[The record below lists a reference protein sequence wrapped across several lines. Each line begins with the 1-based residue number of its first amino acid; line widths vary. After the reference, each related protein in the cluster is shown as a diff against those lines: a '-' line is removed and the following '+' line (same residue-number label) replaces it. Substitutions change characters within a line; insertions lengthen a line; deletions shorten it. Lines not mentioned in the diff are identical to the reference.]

1 MGILCATLF
10 LRTNMTTDTIQ
21 GGQVYLG
28 LLFFTTI
35 TAMVRGGEGEGLGEG
50 TPYDCVLLVY
60 CLNVTL
66 TQTAALS
73 NPNRCPFF
81 LAVEHVLRDGHC
93 REWGRSLWG
102 GVEWARQP

>member
-35 TAMVRGGEGEGLGEG
+35 TAMVRGGEGAGLEGGAS
-50 TPYDCVLLVY
+50 YDCVSFS
-60 CLNVTL
+60 C
-66 TQTAALS
+66 TA
-73 NPNRCPFF
+73 
-81 LAVEHVLRDGHC
+81 
-93 REWGRSLWG
+93 
-102 GVEWARQP
+102 